1 MAGKSY
7 FKGNLSEEELKK
19 KLAQAS
25 NDFRKNMVGIAAGD
39 KEIAMLKDSI
49 PKAEIDAK
57 FIAER
62 TGAAVSEE
70 ELEMLKK
77 LMPR

>member
-1 MAGKSY
+1 MTP
-7 FKGNLSEEELKK
+7 EEYK
-19 KLAQAS
+19 KLLEKQKAKFKKITGVAS
-25 NDFRKNMVGIAAGD
+25 D
-39 KEIAMLKDSI
+39 KEVAMLKDSI
-49 PKAEIDAK
+49 PKPEIDAK
-57 FIAER
+57 FITER

>member
-1 MAGKSY
+1 MTA
-7 FKGNLSEEELKK
+7 EEYK
-19 KLAQAS
+19 KLLEKQKAKMKKITGVAS
-25 NDFRKNMVGIAAGD
+25 D

-62 TGAAVSEE
+62 TGGAVSEK

>member
-1 MAGKSY
+1 MIEDELMK
-7 FKGNLSEEELKK
+7 KLKK
-19 KLAQAS
+19 LRADIISEPRGEKET
-25 NDFRKNMVGIAAGD
+25 ND
-39 KEIAMLKDSI
+39 LL
-49 PKAEIDAK
+49 DAK

>member
-1 MAGKSY
+1 MTP
-7 FKGNLSEEELKK
+7 EEYK
-19 KLAQAS
+19 KLLEKQKAKFKKITGVAS
-25 NDFRKNMVGIAAGD
+25 D

-49 PKAEIDAK
+49 PKPELDAK